1 MGTIKPMGDAN
12 VLHGN
17 EDGNGSNDM
26 NANERNEVDK
36 CVQNLI
42 ADQAAPAAWR
52 RSDVVTVLR
61 DVQRL
66 RQPSRSCWKT
76 CVVPWHPRVPVTAQQ
91 QTRGRQTNGATEHEV
106 P

>member
-1 MGTIKPMGDAN
+1 MRTIKPMGDAN

-17 EDGNGSNDM
+17 DDGNGSNDM

-42 ADQAAPAAWR
+42 ADRAAAAAWR
-52 RSDVVTVLR
+52 QSDAVTVLR

-66 RQPSRSCWKT
+66 HQPSRSC
-76 CVVPWHPRVPVTAQQ
+76 
-91 QTRGRQTNGATEHEV
+91 
-106 P
+106 